1 MKKFTQQNRVFWR
14 KDIREAAV
22 GWITVGRGRNIGES
36 NDEEPGEWS
45 INFV

>member
-1 MKKFTQQNRVFWR
+1 MKFAQQNRAFWR

-22 GWITVGRGRNIGES
+22 ERITVGRGRNIGES
-36 NDEEPGEWS
+36 NDEEPGERP